1 VTPREILDLMNE
13 IQHGVSICPFKTDC
27 IYCDR
32 DRKVVRLLS
41 ELLALRGITI
51 EEVKGER
58 RAA

>member
-1 VTPREILDLMNE
+1 MNE